1 MKYIEAKT
9 NAVFI
14 IKYYRLKALT
24 FVIKLFTFKVFINR
38 VYINS
43 ILI

>member
-1 MKYIEAKT
+1 MKYIEAKI

-14 IKYYRLKALT
+14 IKYYKSKALT
-24 FVIKLFTFKVFINR
+24 FVIKLFIFKIFINK